1 VRLGLRQVSQPRS
14 LCLRIVLVILASKVS
29 NIVVVVVVVDV
40 SAVVRRVDLPP
51 SFLKASSINSR
62 SKQYP
67 MASGK

>member
-1 VRLGLRQVSQPRS
+1 
-14 LCLRIVLVILASKVS
+14 VILASKVS
-29 NIVVVVVVVDV
+29 NIVVVVVVVVVDV